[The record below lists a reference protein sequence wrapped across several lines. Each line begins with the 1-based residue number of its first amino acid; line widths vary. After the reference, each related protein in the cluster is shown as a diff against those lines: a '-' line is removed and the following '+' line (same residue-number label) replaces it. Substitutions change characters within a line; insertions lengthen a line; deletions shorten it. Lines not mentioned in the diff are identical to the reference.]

1 MRPNWIPDAEISHCP
16 RCSAQFGLFV
26 RRHHCR
32 NCGCIY
38 CSHCSNFFAPVD
50 AYKDFTPACTVSPFS
65 IPSTKRRVCQTC
77 FSTILGSG
85 ASDDE
90 DEYFW
95 LQAQE
100 DLDAV
105 RFAVGHIITMMNDD
119 LNISISPQTPKTS
132 SLYGIERIQ
141 KRWGEIP
148 ERHANGKLGNK
159 NVYDELLKQMETH
172 LTKKDKDGFSA
183 VLKQAKKRIVI
194 DYEKVQGE
202 EWFWQLAE
210 QDFETVQAA
219 LKDMSA
225 LMKERNPILAE
236 FQSESTNDHSDL
248 LEQLEG
254 CSEVKDKEGFLGALL
269 QAKNR
274 IIEDVAKIMRIENEN
289 KIKVI
294 DNNTKSLVET

>member
-1 MRPNWIPDAEISHCP
+1 M
-16 RCSAQFGLFV
+16 
-26 RRHHCR
+26 
-32 NCGCIY
+32 
-38 CSHCSNFFAPVD
+38 
-50 AYKDFTPACTVSPFS
+50 CTVAPFL
-65 IPSTKRRVCQTC
+65 STSSRRRVCHSC
-77 FSTILGSG
+77 FADILGSG
-85 ASDDE
+85 SIDDQ

-105 RFAVGHIITMMNDD
+105 RFAVGHIITMLNDD
-119 LNISISPQTPKTS
+119 LNIVISQTPNTA

-159 NVYDELLKQMETH
+159 HVYDELLKQLETYF
-172 LTKKDKDGFSA
+172 TKKERDGYSA
-183 VLKQAKKRIVI
+183 VLKQIKKRIVI

-202 EWFWQLAE
+202 EWFWQMAG

-225 LMKERNPILAE
+225 LMKEQNPLMKE
-236 FQSESTNDHSDL
+236 YQDVPVESTNDSYNDL
-248 LEQLEG
+248 LDQLSG
-254 CSEVKDKEGFLGALL
+254 CSEVKDKEGFLAALL

-274 IIEDVAKIMRIENEN
+274 IIEDVGKITKGEDEE
-289 KIKVI
+289 
-294 DNNTKSLVET
+294 KSLNNITEALQYVET